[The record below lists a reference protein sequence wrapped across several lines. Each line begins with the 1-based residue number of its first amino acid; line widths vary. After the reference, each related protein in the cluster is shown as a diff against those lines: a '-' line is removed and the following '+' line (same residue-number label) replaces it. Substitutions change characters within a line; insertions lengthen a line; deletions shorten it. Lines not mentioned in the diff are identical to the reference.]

1 MAREAGLPVL
11 SLWLLAACGAGT
23 GAALL
28 LPHDP
33 AVTGASATAADPAR
47 RLDAMALR
55 APLCGGPAAERSRS
69 RQSTPS

>member
-1 MAREAGLPVL
+1 MARDAGLPVL

-33 AVTGASATAADPAR
+33 AVTSASATAPDPAR
-47 RLDAMALR
+47 SLDAMALR
-55 APLCGGPAAERSRS
+55 APLCGGPAAERSSS
-69 RQSTPS
+69 RQLAQS